1 MIRAQF
7 MPFPILGEPS
17 LDLMGFAR
25 TCSLRQSDGYD
36 YGREH
41 AQNPLFLRDLLA
53 NSCNMRANL
62 C

>member
-1 MIRAQF
+1 
-7 MPFPILGEPS
+7 MPFLMLGEPS
-17 LDLMGFAR
+17 LELTGFAR

-41 AQNPLFLRDLLA
+41 AQNPSFLRDLLA